1 MNALSL
7 SFRAA
12 VLAALIAV
20 PALAAPV
27 APPQQPPAAPVML
40 NANPVVTGPVLRL
53 GDLFTNAGPAAA
65 VVISKTPAVGQP
77 LVLDVQAL
85 YRLARSYG
93 LAWRPHATTERAVVE
108 RESRVVDGTALIQL
122 AGAALADKG
131 ISGDDLSIELTT
143 PAQGVRIPSEATASI
158 EQLSY
163 HPDSRQFTG
172 IVAAVIDGSSA
183 QRTAIA
189 GRVFRTVAMPV
200 VVRRVQ
206 GGEVIAADDIDWIAV
221 RDSRVPVNAMLDAGA
236 LVGLTPKRMLR
247 PGQPILASD
256 VLQPLLVA
264 KGALVT
270 MIVETPQ
277 MQLTARGRALADGA
291 KGDLI
296 RVANLQSQSVVGGV
310 VTGPGV
316 VVVAG
321 PGVQPAGRQ

>member
-1 MNALSL
+1 MTVLSL
-7 SFRAA
+7 KLCAA
-12 VLAALIAV
+12 VLVALLAV
-20 PALAAPV
+20 PALAAPT
-27 APPQQPPAAPVML
+27 APPQPPAAPVLL

-53 GDLFTNAGPAAA
+53 GDLFTNAGTAAAA
-65 VVISKTPAVGQP
+65 VIGKTPAVGQP
-77 LVLDVQAL
+77 LVLDVHAL

-93 LAWRPHATTERAVVE
+93 LAWRPHTTAERSVVE
-108 RESRVVDGTALIQL
+108 RESRVVDSTALAQL

-131 ISGDDLSIELTT
+131 ISGDDLSVELTT
-143 PAQGVRIPSEATASI
+143 PAQGVRVPSEATASI

-172 IVAAVIDGSSA
+172 VVEAVIDGAPA

-200 VVRRVQ
+200 MVRRLQ
-206 GGEVIAADDIDWIAV
+206 GGQVIAADDIDWIAV

-247 PGQPILASD
+247 RGQPILASD
-256 VLQPLLVA
+256 VQQPLLVA
-264 KGALVT
+264 KGSLVM
-270 MIVETPQ
+270 MIVETPL

-291 KGDLI
+291 QGDVI

-316 VVVAG
+316 VLVAG
-321 PGVQPAGRQ
+321 PGGHQAGGQ

>member
-7 SFRAA
+7 KLCAA
-12 VLAALIAV
+12 VLVALVAA
-20 PALAAPV
+20 PALAAPS
-27 APPQQPPAAPVML
+27 APPQPPAAPVLL

-53 GDLFTNAGPAAA
+53 GDLFTNAGTAAA
-65 VVISKTPAVGQP
+65 VVIGKTPAVGQP

-85 YRLARSYG
+85 YRLARTYG
-93 LAWRPHATTERAVVE
+93 LAWRPHTATERSVVE
-108 RESRVVDGTALIQL
+108 RESRVVDSNTLAQL

-131 ISGDDLSIELTT
+131 ISGDDLSVELTT
-143 PAQGVRIPSEATASI
+143 PAQGVRVPSEAKASI

-172 IVAAVIDGSSA
+172 IVEAVVDGAPA

-200 VVRRVQ
+200 MVRRLQ
-206 GGEVIAADDIDWIAV
+206 GGQVIAADDIDWIAV
-221 RDSRVPVNAMLDAGA
+221 RDNRVPVNAMLDAGA

-256 VLQPLLVA
+256 VQQPLLVA
-264 KGALVT
+264 KGSLV
-270 MIVETPQ
+270 MMVVETPL

-291 KGDLI
+291 HGDVI

-316 VVVAG
+316 VLVAG
-321 PGVQPAGRQ
+321 PGGHQAGGQ

>member
-1 MNALSL
+1 MNVLSL
-7 SFRAA
+7 KLCAA
-12 VLAALIAV
+12 VLVALLAV
-20 PALAAPV
+20 PALAAPT
-27 APPQQPPAAPVML
+27 APPQPPAAPVLL

-53 GDLFTNAGPAAA
+53 GDLFTNAGTAAAA
-65 VVISKTPAVGQP
+65 VIGKTPAVGQP
-77 LVLDVQAL
+77 LVLDVHAL

-93 LAWRPHATTERAVVE
+93 LAWRPHTTAERSVVE
-108 RESRVVDGTALIQL
+108 RESRVVDSTALAQL

-131 ISGDDLSIELTT
+131 ISGDDLSVELTT
-143 PAQGVRIPSEATASI
+143 PAQGVRVPSEATASI

-172 IVAAVIDGSSA
+172 VVEAVIDGAPA

-200 VVRRVQ
+200 MVRRLQ
-206 GGEVIAADDIDWIAV
+206 GGQVIAADDIDWIAV

-256 VLQPLLVA
+256 VQQPLLVA
-264 KGALVT
+264 KGSLV
-270 MIVETPQ
+270 MMVVDTPL
-277 MQLTARGRALADGA
+277 MQLTARGRALTDGA
-291 KGDLI
+291 QGDVI

-316 VVVAG
+316 VLVAG
-321 PGVQPAGRQ
+321 PGGHQAGGQ

>member
-7 SFRAA
+7 MLRAA
-12 VLAALIAV
+12 VLLAILVV
-20 PALAAPV
+20 PALAAP
-27 APPQQPPAAPVML
+27 AASPQPPAAPVML
-40 NANPVVTGPVLRL
+40 NANPVVAGPVLRL
-53 GDLFTNAGPAAA
+53 GDLFANAGLAAP
-65 VVISKTPAVGQP
+65 VVIGKTPAVGQP

-85 YRLARSYG
+85 YRLARTYG

-108 RESRVVDGTALIQL
+108 RESRVVDGNALIQL
-122 AGAALADKG
+122 ARAVLADKG
-131 ISGDDLSIELTT
+131 ISGDELSIELTT

-158 EQLSY
+158 EQISY

-172 IVAAVIDGSSA
+172 VVEAVIDGTA
-183 QRTAIA
+183 VQRTAIA

-206 GGEVIAADDIDWIAV
+206 GGEVIAANDIDWIAV

-256 VLQPLLVA
+256 VQQPLLVA
-264 KGALVT
+264 KGSLV
-270 MIVETPQ
+270 MMVVETPM

-291 KGDLI
+291 EGDVI

-310 VTGPGV
+310 VTGPGIV
-316 VVVAG
+316 LVAG
-321 PGVQPAGRQ
+321 PDAPQGRR

>member
-1 MNALSL
+1 MNPFSVKLC
-7 SFRAA
+7 AA
-12 VLAALIAV
+12 VLSAILAV
-20 PALAAPV
+20 PALAAPA
-27 APPQQPPAAPVML
+27 APPQPPAAPVML
-40 NANPVVTGPVLRL
+40 NANPVVAGPVLRL
-53 GDLFTNAGPAAA
+53 GDLFTNAGSAAA

-93 LAWRPHATTERAVVE
+93 LAWRPHAASERAVVE
-108 RESRVVDGTALIQL
+108 RESRVVDGAALVQL

-143 PAQGVRIPSEATASI
+143 PAQGVRVPSEATAGI

-172 IVAAVIDGSSA
+172 VVVAVIDGTTA

-189 GRVFRTVAMPV
+189 GRVLRTVAMPV
-200 VVRRVQ
+200 VVRRLQ
-206 GGEVIAADDIDWIAV
+206 GGEVIAANDIDWVAV
-221 RDSRVPVNAMLDAGA
+221 RDSRVPVNAVLDAAA

-256 VLQPLLVA
+256 VQQPLLVA
-264 KGALVT
+264 KGSLVT
-270 MIVETPQ
+270 MIVETPV

-291 KGDLI
+291 KGDAI
-296 RVANLQSQSVVGGV
+296 PVANLQSQSVVGGV
-310 VTGPGV
+310 VTGPGAV
-316 VVVAG
+316 LVAG
-321 PGVQPAGRQ
+321 PDALKARRQ